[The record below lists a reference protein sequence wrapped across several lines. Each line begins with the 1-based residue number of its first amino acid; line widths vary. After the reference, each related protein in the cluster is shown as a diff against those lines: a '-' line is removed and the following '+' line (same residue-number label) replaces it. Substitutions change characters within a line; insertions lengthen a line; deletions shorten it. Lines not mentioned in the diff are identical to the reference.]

1 MDVTKYV
8 DGEWLDIVVVSE
20 REMEPFRFKV
30 QPIGELAVMA
40 ASKHADGITSLCI
53 DAVVDWNLTSGP
65 DPLPCDEKN
74 KRLYLTR
81 FSMYE
86 VKTINGKEPQDKANI
101 AGAIVQFASRPD
113 NFLKN

>member
-1 MDVTKYV
+1 MDVMKYS
-8 DGEWLDIVVVSE
+8 DGEWLDIAVQSD

-53 DAVVDWNLTSGP
+53 DAVVDWNLTSGA
-65 DPLPCDEKN
+65 DPLPCDEKS

-81 FSMYE
+81 FGMYS
-86 VKTINGKEPQDKANI
+86 VKSVNGVEPPDATNL
-101 AGAIVQFASRPD
+101 AGAIVKFASKPD
-113 NFLKN
+113 NFLKG